1 MSDEEIINLWKQGLS
16 IEKITNRIVKLE
28 NIKDEPDRK
37 KKYNR
42 VEMVILNFY
51 KKWDR
56 YYIFR

>member
-1 MSDEEIINLWKQGLS
+1 MSDEEIINLWKQGWS

-42 VEMVILNFY
+42 VERVILNFY
-51 KKWDR
+51 KK
-56 YYIFR
+56 

>member
-1 MSDEEIINLWKQGLS
+1 MSDEEIINLWKQGWS

-42 VEMVILNFY
+42 VERVILNFY